1 MVIITEF
8 LSNEVKSYTRVMNM
22 QKVLNGHEVAGYIQ
36 ERQLRQVA
44 GLSRKPC
51 LAIVRTNNDHV
62 TDVYLKIKQ
71 RYAEDIGASVV
82 VHQVSEA
89 QAPNLIDSL
98 NKDQGIDGI
107 IIQLPLA
114 DQSKTQEIL
123 DLVSKEKDVDGLRA
137 GSKFDPPT
145 PLGIL
150 WLLSAYN
157 IELSGKSI
165 LVIGQGRLVGLPL
178 TKLLGSSGY
187 KVLTADESTKDLK
200 SICLDSDIIISA
212 VGKSGLIRAD
222 MIKAGAVIIDSGTS
236 SEGGAVVGDV
246 AEDVRKLPNIAIT
259 PIKGGVGPMTVA
271 ALFENLIQATIKH
284 QQ

>member
-8 LSNEVKSYTRVMNM
+8 LSNETKSYTNVMNK
-22 QKVLNGHEVAGYIQ
+22 QKVLNGQEVAEYIK
-36 ERQLRQVA
+36 ERQARQVA
-44 GLSRKPC
+44 GLNKTPC
-51 LAIVRTNNDHV
+51 LAIVRTNDDQV
-62 TDVYLKIKQ
+62 TDLYLRIKQ
-71 RYAEDIGASVV
+71 RYANDIGVDVKVLKSTEVD
-82 VHQVSEA
+82 SE
-89 QAPNLIDSL
+89 NIIKKL
-98 NKDQGIDGI
+98 NQDPTIDGI

-114 DQSKTQEIL
+114 DQTKTDVL
-123 DLVSKEKDVDGLRA
+123 LNMVSQSKDVDGLA
-137 GSKFDPPT
+137 KSSEFDPPT

-165 LVIGQGRLVGLPL
+165 LVVGQGRLVGLPL